1 MISTLSLAKLLQ
13 DRLNGAL
20 ENGEYKNIKDFGL
33 DSFPNKRYEFRIFPE
48 DGEYAKSEN
57 RGAELNAN
65 PTNTY
70 TQFINGVLKTP
81 NTAAV
86 EGAGAST
93 YNAAVEASLEL
104 LIPNCD
110 DEATFTNPSD
120 NTQSVTVRLQDAV
133 ALLVNSV
140 LGLPTEEYIADGD
153 ITYFVGGRYS
163 RASVGQRQNR
173 TQAGLSVVLSVYV
186 SFAIVAMGVSSRKIR
201 LNINGNDIYFTRI
214 SISRTSVQENN
225 TLSDDTV
232 DNQSG
237 IIYGV
242 SKART
247 TATQLV
253 IAFSAPVRP
262 VAFNTLLTRYTMFG
276 EVTPMTVTLTM
287 PAEADQGGNGYLL
300 TLTKTYKM
308 TFAQGGVAGEENL
321 NASFDV
327 RLVEEME

>member
-1 MISTLSLAKLLQ
+1 MISTQSLAKLIQ

-48 DGEYAKSEN
+48 DGEYQKSEN

-70 TQFINGVLKTP
+70 TQFINGVMKTP

-93 YNAAVEASLEL
+93 YNAAAQASLEL

-110 DEATFTNPSD
+110 DEATFTNPND

-173 TQAGLSVVLSVYV
+173 TQAGLSVILSVYV
-186 SFAIVAMGVSSRKIR
+186 SFAIVAMGVSSRQIR

-225 TLSDDTV
+225 TLSDDIV

-237 IIYGV
+237 IYGV

-262 VAFNTLLTRYTMFG
+262 VAFNTLLTQYIMFG

-287 PAEADQGGNGYLL
+287 PAEADQGGDGYLL

-308 TFAQGGVAGEENL
+308 VFAQGGVAGEENL

>member
-1 MISTLSLAKLLQ
+1 MISTQSLAKLLQ
-13 DRLNGAL
+13 ERLNGVL

-48 DGEYAKSEN
+48 DGEYKKSEN

-65 PTNTY
+65 PTNMY

-93 YNAAVEASLEL
+93 YNAAAQASLEL

-173 TQAGLSVVLSVYV
+173 TQAGLSVILSVYV
-186 SFAIVAMGVSSRKIR
+186 SFAIVAMGVSSRQIR

-225 TLSDDTV
+225 TLSDDT
-232 DNQSG
+232 SG
-237 IIYGV
+237 EYGV

-262 VAFNTLLTRYTMFG
+262 VAFNTLLTRYNMLG

-287 PAEADQGGNGYLL
+287 PTEAGQGGDGYLL

-308 TFAQGGVAGEENL
+308 VFAQGGVAGEENL

>member
-1 MISTLSLAKLLQ
+1 MISTQSLAKLIQ

-48 DGEYAKSEN
+48 DGEYQKSEN

-93 YNAAVEASLEL
+93 YNAAAQASLEL

-110 DEATFTNPSD
+110 DEATFTNPND

-173 TQAGLSVVLSVYV
+173 TQVGLSVVLSVYV
-186 SFAIVAMGVSSRKIR
+186 SFAIVAMGVSSRQIR

-225 TLSDDTV
+225 TLSDDT
-232 DNQSG
+232 NG
-237 IIYGV
+237 EYGV

-262 VAFNTLLTRYTMFG
+262 VAFNTLLTRYITLG
-276 EVTPMTVTLTM
+276 EVIPMTVTLTM
-287 PAEADQGGNGYLL
+287 PAEADQGGDGYLL

-308 TFAQGGVAGEENL
+308 VFAQGGVAGEENL

>member
-1 MISTLSLAKLLQ
+1 MISTLLLAKLLQ

-48 DGEYAKSEN
+48 DGEYKKSEN
-57 RGAELNAN
+57 RGAELTAN

-110 DEATFTNPSD
+110 DEATFTNPND

-163 RASVGQRQNR
+163 RASVGQRQHR
-173 TQAGLSVVLSVYV
+173 TQAGLSVILSVYV
-186 SFAIVAMGVSSRKIR
+186 SFAIVAMGVSSRQIR
-201 LNINGNDIYFTRI
+201 LNIEGNDIYFTRI

-225 TLSDDTV
+225 TLSADT
-232 DNQSG
+232 SG
-237 IIYGV
+237 DYGV

-262 VAFNTLLTRYTMFG
+262 VAFNTLLTQYIMSGT
-276 EVTPMTVTLTM
+276 VSPMTVTLTM
-287 PAEADQGGNGYLL
+287 PTEADQGGNDYLD

>member
-1 MISTLSLAKLLQ
+1 MISTQLLAKLLQ

-20 ENGEYKNIKDFGL
+20 VNGEYENITKYGL
-33 DSFPNKRYEFRIFPE
+33 DSFPNKRYEFRIFAE
-48 DGEYAKSEN
+48 DGEYIKSEN
-57 RGAELNAN
+57 RGAEVSVN

-86 EGAGAST
+86 EGAGAAT

-110 DEATFTNPSD
+110 DIATFVNPD
-120 NTQSVTVRLQDAV
+120 NNEESVSIRLQDAV
-133 ALLVNSV
+133 ALLVNSE
-140 LGLPTEEYIADGD
+140 LGIPTEEYVTEGD
-153 ITYFVGGRYS
+153 ITYFIGGRYS
-163 RASVGQRQNR
+163 RASVGQRANR
-173 TQAGLSVVLSVYV
+173 TQAGLSVILDVFCT
-186 SFAIVAMGVSSRKIR
+186 FAIVAMGVSSRQIL
-201 LNINGNDIYFTRI
+201 LNINGNNIYFTRI

-225 TLSDDTV
+225 TLSDDRNG
-232 DNQSG
+232 D
-237 IIYGV
+237 YGV

-247 TATQLV
+247 TATQMV

-262 VAFNTLLTRYTMFG
+262 VAFNTLLTRYIMLG
-276 EVTPMTVTLTM
+276 EVTPMTVILTM
-287 PAEADQGGNGYLL
+287 PAEADQGGDGYLL

-308 TFAQGGVAGEENL
+308 VFSQGGVAGEENL

-327 RLVEEME
+327 RLVEGME